1 MINPDYMKTLLTFTF
16 IVLIQSIGFN
26 QCTNLNAFGSTAA
39 PTNATP
45 ITITTC
51 AYFNEYQ
58 TVTGVV
64 AGNAFTST
72 NSPAGCITI
81 HSGTFNGPVV
91 ATGPSPLNW
100 VAPVSGTYFIHNNTN
115 CACGTSTGTCVTST
129 ITCTNCVAGPCGSLT
144 NIAGCGMGFS
154 LSTTGASAFVS
165 NICSPTP
172 GLESVYQYTAT
183 STGNYSIDVTGIA
196 GGSYAFGWKLASA
209 GCSGTGWN
217 CIGTMAAP
225 GSTPTFAFVAGTTYL
240 FLIDA
245 MQTTASSLNFQLTC
259 PVGAPTTAGD
269 CPIAVNVCSSAAFA
283 IDPNGFG
290 TTNEICP
297 AGSCVA
303 NPNINPSS
311 ANPGCL
317 LSGELN
323 STWMRVNVLT
333 GGNLEFSLGTPFSG
347 TFNCLDWSMWPYS
360 ATACAAISAGTL
372 APVRCNYNGGCEE
385 FTGLASAMPV
395 GATAA
400 TNWEPP
406 LPVTSGSI
414 YLICLSNYSSANTSV
429 PLNFGGT
436 AVVSCTPL
444 NIDDLMLFGESES
457 TFNQINWNVLGEIN
471 SSYYVVERSTNG
483 INFEEIGTIEAQNSG
498 LEEISYSFEDYT
510 SEMGMNYYRIKT
522 VKNSGSSIVSS
533 SLGLNTVYSN
543 NFKIVGTYPN
553 PTSDEFTIKMVSN
566 QKEDV
571 IYRLISIDGSIIDQK
586 TISVEKGIN
595 QIDLNTNSRTGLF
608 YIEISSLTQG
618 KIETE
623 KIVFN

>member
-1 MINPDYMKTLLTFTF
+1 MKTLLSFLF
-16 IVLIQSIGFN
+16 IGLIYSIN
-26 QCTNLNAFGSTAA
+26 YSQCTNLSAFATAAA
-39 PTNATP
+39 PTNTTP
-45 ITITTC
+45 VTISTCNFQSEYSTITGVT
-51 AYFNEYQ
+51 AGSTYQ
-58 TVTGVV
+58 ATVSS
-64 AGNAFTST
+64 AS
-72 NSPAGCITI
+72 CITV
-81 HSGTFNGPVV
+81 HSGTPGGPIV
-91 ATGPSPLNW
+91 AFGPAPLNFT
-100 VAPVSGTYFIHNNTN
+100 ATVSGNYYLHYNTN
-115 CACGTSTGTCVTST
+115 CACGTASTCVTTT
-129 ITCTNCVAGPCGSLT
+129 ITCTSCGAPSPCTSIT
-144 NIAGCGMGFS
+144 NILGCGIGFT

-172 GLESVYQYTAT
+172 GLESIYQYTAT
-183 STGNYSIDVTGIA
+183 STGNYSMNITGIA

-225 GSTPTFAFVAGTTYL
+225 GSTPTFAFTAGQTYL
-240 FLIDA
+240 FLVDA
-245 MQTTASSLNFQLTC
+245 MQTTASSVTFQLTC
-259 PVGAPTTAGD
+259 PAGAPTTAGD

-290 TTNEICP
+290 AINEICP

-303 NPNINPSS
+303 NPSTNPAST
-311 ANPGCL
+311 NPGCL

-333 GGNLEFSLGTPFSG
+333 GGNLTFSLGTPSSG
-347 TFNCLDWSMWPYS
+347 TSNCLDWSMWPYS
-360 ATACAAISAGTL
+360 PTACASISAGTL
-372 APVRCNYNGGCEE
+372 APVRCNYNGLCEQ

-395 GATAA
+395 GATSL

-406 LPVTSGSI
+406 LPVASGSV
-414 YLICLSNYSSANTSV
+414 YLICLSNYSSATTTV

-444 NIDDLMLFGESES
+444 NIDDLMLYGESES
-457 TFNQINWNVLGEIN
+457 TFNQLNWMVQGEIN
-471 SSYYVVERSTNG
+471 TQNYVVERSTNG

-498 LEEISYSFEDYT
+498 LEEASYSFEDYT
-510 SEMGMNYYRIKT
+510 SEMGMNYYRIRT
-522 VKNSGSSIVSS
+522 VKNSGSSLVSS

-571 IYRLISIDGSIIDQK
+571 VYRLIAIDGSIIDQK

-595 QIDLNTNSRTGLF
+595 LIDLNTNSRTGLF

>member
-1 MINPDYMKTLLTFTF
+1 MKALLSFFF
-16 IVLIQSIGFN
+16 IGLIYSISYS
-26 QCTNLNAFGSTAA
+26 QCTNASAFGTVAA
-39 PTNATP
+39 PT
-45 ITITTC
+45 TITPVTISTC
-51 AYFNEYQ
+51 SFQSEYS
-58 TVTGVV
+58 TITGVV
-64 AGNAFTST
+64 AGSIYQATVS
-72 NSPAGCITI
+72 SASCITV
-81 HSGTFNGPVV
+81 HSGTPGGPIV
-91 ATGPSPLNW
+91 ASGPSPLNFT
-100 VAPVSGTYFIHNNTN
+100 ATVSGTYYLHYNTN
-115 CACGTSTGTCVTST
+115 CACGLASTCVTTT
-129 ITCTNCVAGPCGSLT
+129 IACTSCGAVTPCTTTT
-144 NIAGCGMGFS
+144 NIAGCGIGFI
-154 LSTTGASAFVS
+154 LSTTGASSFVS

-172 GLESVYQYTAT
+172 GLESIYSYTAT
-183 STGNYSIDVTGIA
+183 STGNYSINVTGIT
-196 GGSYAFGWKLASA
+196 GGSYAFGWKLSSA

-245 MQTTASSLNFQLTC
+245 MQTTASTLNFQLTC

-290 TTNEICP
+290 TTNEICA
-297 AGSCVA
+297 AGTCVS
-303 NPNINPSS
+303 NPSINPGS
-311 ANPGCL
+311 ANSGCL

-323 STWMRVNVLT
+323 STWMKVNVLT
-333 GGNLEFSLGTPFSG
+333 GGNLTFSLGTPFSG

-385 FTGLASAMPV
+385 FTGLASAMPA

-400 TNWEPP
+400 SNWEPP
-406 LPVTSGSI
+406 LPVASGSI

-429 PLNFGGT
+429 PLSFGGT

-444 NIDDLMLFGESES
+444 SINDLMLYGESES
-457 TFNQINWNVLGEIN
+457 THNQLNWTVQGEIN
-471 SSYYVVERSTNG
+471 SLNYVVERSTNG
-483 INFEEIGTIEAQNSG
+483 INFEEIGSIEALNSG
-498 LEEISYSFEDYT
+498 LEEVSYSFEDYT
-510 SEMGMNYYRIKT
+510 SEMGMNYYRIKS
-522 VKNSGSSIVSS
+522 VKNSGSSVFSS

-571 IYRLISIDGSIIDQK
+571 IYRLIAIDGSIVEQK
-586 TISVEKGIN
+586 TISVDKGIN

-608 YIEISSLTQG
+608 YIEISSITQG

>member
-1 MINPDYMKTLLTFTF
+1 MKSLLAFTF
-16 IVLIQSIGFN
+16 LVLIQSVGFN
-26 QCTNLNAFGSTAA
+26 QCTNPNSFGSTTA
-39 PTNATP
+39 PTNGTP
-45 ITITTC
+45 VTITTC

-64 AGNAFTST
+64 AGSNFTST

-81 HSGTFNGPVV
+81 HQGTFNGPVV
-91 ATGPSPLNW
+91 ASGPTPLNW
-100 VAPVSGTYFIHNNTN
+100 TATVAGSYFIHNNTN

-129 ITCTNCVAGPCGSLT
+129 ITCNNCSPGPCGSIT

-172 GLESVYQYTAT
+172 GLESIYSYTAT
-183 STGNYSIDVTGIA
+183 STGNYSINVTGIT

-209 GCSGTGWN
+209 GCGATGWN

-225 GSTPTFAFVAGTTYL
+225 GSTPTFAFTAGQTYY

-245 MQTTASSLNFQLTC
+245 MQTTASSVTFQLTC

-269 CPIAVNVCSSAAFA
+269 CPIAVNVCSSASFA

-290 TTNEICP
+290 AINEICI

-303 NPNINPSS
+303 NPDINPAS

-317 LSGELN
+317 LSEELN

-333 GGNLEFSLGTPFSG
+333 GGNLEFSLGTPSSG

-360 ATACAAISAGTL
+360 PTACAAISAGTL
-372 APVRCNYNGGCEE
+372 APVRCNYNGSCEQ
-385 FTGLASAMPV
+385 FTGIAAALPA
-395 GATAA
+395 GATSM

-406 LPVTSGSI
+406 LAVASGSV
-414 YLICLSNYSSANTSV
+414 YLICLSNFSSATTTV
-429 PLNFGGT
+429 PLSFGGT

-444 NIDDLMLFGESES
+444 SIDELMLFGEANES
-457 TFNQINWNVLGEIN
+457 HNQLNWIVEGEIN
-471 SSYYVVERSTNG
+471 TSYYAVERSTNG
-483 INFEEIGTIEAQNSG
+483 INYEEVGTIEASSSG
-498 LEEISYSFEDYT
+498 IEDAQYSFQDYT
-510 SEMGMNYYRIKT
+510 SEMGLNYYRIRT
-522 VKNSGSSIVSS
+522 VKNSGSSMVSS
-533 SLGLNTVYSN
+533 ALGLTTTNSN
-543 NFKIVGTYPN
+543 SFKILATFPN
-553 PTSDEFTIKMVSN
+553 PTSDNFTLKMVSN

-571 IYRLISIDGSIIDQK
+571 TYRLIAMDGTIVDQK
-586 TISVEKGIN
+586 NIPVNKGIN
-595 QIDLNTNSRTGLF
+595 TIDLNTNNRTGLY
-608 YIEISSLTQG
+608 YIEVSSLTQG

-623 KIVFN
+623 KIVFE